1 MMNLRMKHKKAATRL
16 TALLLVAALC
26 ASLMIESNLAGAA
39 SYESLE
45 HIETIKNEKASSGTP
60 FTIVELTPQAGTGSI
75 GYYVKG
81 QEPTANWQTV
91 LASTEGSTARKA
103 YADKLFTSLRDAG
116 LLSSGTDTPLK
127 SSVSYT
133 ETLPWLTRPAG
144 AQTIALLDQD
154 GQPRT
159 ENAAEPITG
168 TFSYQGANQGS
179 FNQNSTPTLL
189 PGATGDYQQS
199 IQHFVYTAADAS
211 TDGSY
216 YYYQPVFAQLD
227 LSDLEANEASYM
239 GKAMYEAITVTE
251 PMTPGSVDTQTIPA
265 YEYKGTLGDTG
276 FSLDADTAYYYVT
289 DTAAPSA
296 VRDAAHPYRAVS
308 SGFEPVANGTGY
320 FTMTISGYVY
330 VGDGKGSYAYSASG
344 NEKFPV
350 AYSQIYV
357 TGGYSNNNWFLNYV
371 LDESD
376 TNRFSI
382 QVISVT
388 PQDLFAGKVTEDQL
402 ATADLL
408 VLSAGFD
415 PTSPMTSLVN
425 SYTGGND
432 LTTAVCTRLQTAVQ
446 RDGLPVL
453 LDQRLQNATQT
464 NLQALVRTLAGSQS
478 SAMVAGSVYS
488 FAPDNSRSALIT
500 KHLSTAFDGS
510 LSTAEGDSY
519 YSVMNE
525 IKYENF
531 LRRDKPSEELLP
543 AEVTMGNCMRYIIN
557 YRGQRIQNKKT
568 SIDVLD
574 IEPLT
579 ITSTSNTSKSLNG
592 MLTEAMVRDW
602 LPSDSGVTSINITHM
617 STAEFIGKIEDINE
631 KYDMVYFGSSLDG
644 FNTTGSGDNRTTVY
658 NDSDNMNGMLY
669 TNIGDTYSS
678 GLNLTGLL
686 DSDYNKST
694 SKYYIQETSAAK
706 FRFSGNDI
714 TYNKKSE
721 LMDFVTSGFPVIISS
736 NLLSDGHQASQ
747 FSVTASGSYSNY
759 YGQVTLNAVSS
770 GVPSGSGAVT
780 YSWYK
785 NNGQTPVYIGSDYT
799 FTPSAGSYYC
809 TATVTVDGKTYA
821 CKSNTVTVSSDGL
834 SVSPTSG
841 DKDTDSFYPASI
853 SGSYS
858 NKNKNTY
865 RVDVNSALG
874 AVTRYDWYESIYSYD
889 WWAGGWQWTWLD
901 YSYTPSY
908 STKSSN
914 RYICRVT
921 MEDGTTY
928 WSQVIQPDYWDG
940 YSTQDSFNGYSATKL
955 TLTLT
960 VSSPVVSS
968 SGVQFSAAASLSNG
982 KRVPCQW
989 YRNNTA
995 VGSDGAVTATAS
1007 GSYYCETSIGNASVT
1022 SQTYTVSS
1030 GWQVT
1035 QNTGG
1040 TSVTIPAA
1048 GNSVN
1053 PKRVDNCSIVYETLS
1068 GILSSTNVLST
1079 TEAAQQKN
1087 IVLKYLNLSKPS
1099 IVFAKDTNGQDLK
1112 PSEYQGAF
1120 QTTLIDQNKRT
1131 LSYTF
1136 TIANPTDGTPA
1147 STRYFTSLFM
1157 DQNADGR
1164 YIASEE
1170 LTDLQI
1176 VNASTGKAV
1185 ASGELMAGV
1194 TYTLTR
1200 QLPESFSGI
1209 IPWKLEVIKVGSE
1222 RTHTSQV
1229 GYTYLKPQ
1237 IDEMISIN
1245 ILQVTSYSEQTRRTF
1260 SLAASSTYSALF
1272 DDLRA
1277 KGVYDIQI
1285 NTHTVSEM
1293 NIGQNRSGRA
1303 WTLSSAERTFDKNG
1317 NGKLDTTEELTAY
1330 LGSFD
1335 MLILGFGD
1343 SYGYGENGN
1352 GLNLTVANAVA
1363 NYIKSGKAILFT
1375 HDTTSNANLPQ
1386 TYSYYPGSSSSG
1398 AKQINHGW
1406 YSAYYFNAI
1415 LRNLVGLDRYGV
1427 VDSTYGFSKYS
1438 PIYKELGLSR
1448 GSGTVASGYSGASI
1462 DALVKAGYS
1471 IAYQP
1476 GSSRKTLLA
1485 QTQGY
1490 TTHNLSRYRTS
1501 SLLMPTSDGR
1511 YSGGGEQSFTKY
1523 VSQVNQGQITT
1534 FPYNLNNYSRLSVAQ
1549 THEQYYQLNMNSDD
1563 IVVWYSLADPG
1574 NGEKNNYTAH
1584 YNDALNNYYIYNKGN
1599 VTYSGAGHFDP
1610 DSAEEAKLFVN
1621 TMIAAYRAG
1630 AENPTVAFESSVG
1643 TTVDYFLLPME
1654 YSSSNSYTG
1663 SVLVGSETTAADRAI
1678 TFSISDPNLA
1688 TNKSVAVEF
1697 YYADDSAPSV
1707 KLTEGVVVNAKKV
1720 TLPIYLND
1728 RQAAEGTSLRSGVLY
1743 TAYLSDEVL
1752 QAFGGSS
1759 DSSLPLY
1766 VRVVTTIGDSI
1777 YDGSAKLELRKLGL
1791 LTLR

>member
-1 MMNLRMKHKKAATRL
+1 MKHKKAATRL

-133 ETLPWLTRPAG
+133 ETLPWVTRPAG

-199 IQHFVYTAADAS
+199 IQHFVYTAADTS

-239 GKAMYEAITVTE
+239 GKAMYETITVTE

-308 SGFEPVANGTGY
+308 SGFEPVANGFGY

-388 PQDLFAGKVTEDQL
+388 PQDLLAGKVTVDQL

-464 NLQALVRTLAGSQS
+464 NLQALVLTLAGSQS

-500 KHLSTAFDGS
+500 KHLPTAFDGS
-510 LSTAEGDSY
+510 LSAAEGDCY

-669 TNIGDTYSS
+669 TSIGDTYSS

-686 DSDYNKST
+686 DSDYNKSKNYY
-694 SKYYIQETSAAK
+694 SNEYYIQEASSTK

-747 FSVTASGSYSNY
+747 FSVTASGSYSY

-770 GVPSGSGAVT
+770 SVPSGSGAVT

-785 NNGQTPVYIGSDYT
+785 NNGQPPVYTGSDYS

-809 TATVTVDGKTYA
+809 TATITVDGKTYT
-821 CKSNTVTVSSDGL
+821 CKSNTVTVSSGGL

-841 DKDTDSFYPASI
+841 DYDYNWKYLLSVNAPQVTTSGIQFSSSVSPKSASLQWYQDGYRF
-853 SGSYS
+853 SS
-858 NKNKNTY
+858 NSTITVTEPGRY
-865 RVDVNSALG
+865 YCIVVNSYGAL
-874 AVTRYDWYESIYSYD
+874 
-889 WWAGGWQWTWLD
+889 
-901 YSYTPSY
+901 
-908 STKSSN
+908 
-914 RYICRVT
+914 
-921 MEDGTTY
+921 
-928 WSQVIQPDYWDG
+928 
-940 YSTQDSFNGYSATKL
+940 
-955 TLTLT
+955 
-960 VSSPVVSS
+960 
-968 SGVQFSAAASLSNG
+968 AS
-982 KRVPCQW
+982 R
-989 YRNNTA
+989 
-995 VGSDGAVTATAS
+995 
-1007 GSYYCETSIGNASVT
+1007 
-1022 SQTYTVSS
+1022 TYTVSS

-1048 GNSVN
+1048 GNVVN
-1053 PKRVDNCSIVYETLS
+1053 SKRVDNCSIVYETLS

-1099 IVFAKDTNGQDLK
+1099 IVFAKDTNGQELK
-1112 PSEYQGAF
+1112 PGEYQGAL

-1209 IPWKLEVIKVGSE
+1209 IPWRLEVIKVGSE

-1237 IDEMISIN
+1237 ANEMISIN

-1260 SLAASSTYSALF
+1260 SLAESSTYSALF
-1272 DDLRA
+1272 NDLRA

-1343 SYGYGENGN
+1343 SYGFKENGD
-1352 GLNLTVANAVA
+1352 GLNLTVANAVS

-1398 AKQINHGW
+1398 AQQINHGW

-1448 GSGTVASGYSGASI
+1448 GSGTVASGYSGASL

-1501 SLLMPTSDGR
+1501 SLLLPTSDGR
-1511 YSGGGEQSFTKY
+1511 YSGGGAQSFTKY

-1534 FPYNLNNYSRLSVAQ
+1534 FPYNLNGSSRLSVAQ

-1643 TTVDYFLLPME
+1643 TAVDYFLLPME

-1728 RQAAEGTSLRSGVLY
+1728 RQAVEGTSLRSGVLY

>member
-1 MMNLRMKHKKAATRL
+1 MNLRMKHKKAATRL

-81 QEPTANWQTV
+81 QEPTTNWQTV

-227 LSDLEANEASYM
+227 LTDLEANEASYI

-251 PMTPGSVDTQTIPA
+251 PITPGSVDTQTIPA

-308 SGFEPVANGTGY
+308 SGFEPVANGSGY

-344 NEKFPV
+344 NENFPV

-388 PQDLFAGKVTEDQL
+388 PQDLLAGKVTVDQL

-500 KHLSTAFDGS
+500 KHLPTAFDGS
-510 LSTAEGDSY
+510 LSAAEGDSY

-644 FNTTGSGDNRTTVY
+644 FNTTGSGDNRTTIY

-694 SKYYIQETSAAK
+694 SKYYIQEAFATK

-747 FSVTASGSYSNY
+747 FSVTASGSYS
-759 YGQVTLNAVSS
+759 GQVTLNAVSS

-785 NNGQTPVYIGSDYT
+785 NNGQTPVYTGSDYT

-809 TATVTVDGKTYA
+809 TATVTVEGKTYA
-821 CKSNTVTVSSDGL
+821 CKSNTVTVSSGGL
-834 SVSPTSG
+834 SVSPTSEYYDYNWKYSLSVNAPQVTTSG
-841 DKDTDSFYPASI
+841 IQFSSSVSPKSAS
-853 SGSYS
+853 
-858 NKNKNTY
+858 
-865 RVDVNSALG
+865 LQ
-874 AVTRYDWYESIYSYD
+874 WYQDGY
-889 WWAGGWQWTWLD
+889 WF
-901 YSYTPSY
+901 
-908 STKSSN
+908 SSN
-914 RYICRVT
+914 STITVT
-921 MEDGTTY
+921 EPG
-928 WSQVIQPDYWDG
+928 
-940 YSTQDSFNGYSATKL
+940 
-955 TLTLT
+955 
-960 VSSPVVSS
+960 
-968 SGVQFSAAASLSNG
+968 
-982 KRVPCQW
+982 R
-989 YRNNTA
+989 
-995 VGSDGAVTATAS
+995 
-1007 GSYYCETSIGNASVT
+1007 YYCIVGNSYWALASR
-1022 SQTYTVSS
+1022 TYTVSS

-1099 IVFAKDTNGQDLK
+1099 IVFAKDTNGQELK
-1112 PSEYQGAF
+1112 PGEYQGAF

-1200 QLPESFSGI
+1200 QLPDSFSGI

-1237 IDEMISIN
+1237 ANEMISIN
-1245 ILQVTSYSEQTRRTF
+1245 ILQVTSYSEQTKRTF
-1260 SLAASSTYSALF
+1260 SLAESSTYSALF
-1272 DDLRA
+1272 NDLRA

-1285 NTHTVSEM
+1285 STHTVSEM

-1398 AKQINHGW
+1398 AQQINHGW

-1427 VDSTYGFSKYS
+1427 VDSTYGLSKYS

-1462 DALVKAGYS
+1462 SALVKAGYS

-1490 TTHNLSRYRTS
+1490 TTHNLSRYRPKNLVQ
-1501 SLLMPTSDGR
+1501 SLPTSDGR
-1511 YSGGGEQSFTKY
+1511 YNGGGEQSFTKY

-1534 FPYNLNNYSRLSVAQ
+1534 FPYNLNRYSRLSVAQ

-1707 KLTEGVVVNAKKV
+1707 KLTEGVVVNARKV

-1752 QAFGGSS
+1752 QAFGSSS